1 MVTGNGG
8 SARARLASKLRVKMN
23 SVFARRW
30 LSVALITAGL
40 FLLPSCSDKST
51 TGKAAPSSQAALAAM
66 PPVPV
71 TLGVASL
78 KTVPL
83 QVRTIGNGEAYSTVN
98 VKSQVEGK
106 VERVYFEEGQT
117 VKKGQLLF
125 SIDARPFETAVQ
137 QAQANL
143 AKDQALEKNAQA
155 QAARY
160 DELFKSGI
168 VSKDQYDQFHT
179 TAASLEASVKA
190 DQAAVETGKIQ
201 LGYCS
206 IHAPID
212 GRTGSLMVHQG
223 NTVKAND
230 ATLVVINQISPLYVD
245 FSVPEQYLSD
255 IKKYL
260 AQGKLGVQAILPHEE
275 DRPELGWISF
285 VDNSV
290 DRTTGTILLKGTFPN
305 AGNRLWPGQFVNVVI
320 TLTEQRNAVV
330 VPSQAVQTGQQGQY
344 IFVVKSDNSVEIRPV
359 VPGAVV
365 GGDEVIEKGIQSG
378 ERVVTDGQLMLYP
391 GAHVLDRASAS
402 PGGGAPPAGKQ

>member
-1 MVTGNGG
+1 MKFKHAQEWATAV
-8 SARARLASKLRVKMN
+8 LVVASL
-23 SVFARRW
+23 
-30 LSVALITAGL
+30 T
-40 FLLPSCSDKST
+40 LLTSCSDKST
-51 TGKAAPSSQAALAAM
+51 TGKAAPSPQAALAAM

-78 KTVPL
+78 KTVPI

-98 VKSQVEGK
+98 VKSQVEGR

-125 SIDARPFETAVQ
+125 SIDSRPFETAVQ

-206 IHAPID
+206 IYAPIE
-212 GRTGSLMVHQG
+212 GRTGNLMVHSG

-245 FSVPEQYLSD
+245 FSVPEQFLSD
-255 IKKYL
+255 IKKYM
-260 AQGKLGVQAILPHEE
+260 AQGRLGVQAILPHEE

-320 TLTEQRNAVV
+320 TLAEQRNAVV

-378 ERVVTDGQLMLYP
+378 ERVVTDGQLMLFP

>member
-1 MVTGNGG
+1 MTGNGG
-8 SARARLASKLRVKMN
+8 SARARLASKLRVIMN

-30 LSVALITAGL
+30 LSIALITAGL

-51 TGKAAPSSQAALAAM
+51 TGKAAPSPQAALAAM

-78 KTVPL
+78 KTVPI

>member
-1 MVTGNGG
+1 
-8 SARARLASKLRVKMN
+8 MN

-30 LSVALITAGL
+30 LSIALITAGL

-51 TGKAAPSSQAALAAM
+51 TGKAAPSPQAALAAM

-78 KTVPL
+78 KTVPI

-402 PGGGAPPAGKQ
+402 PGGGAHPAGKQ

>member
-1 MVTGNGG
+1 MKFKHAQEWATAV
-8 SARARLASKLRVKMN
+8 LVVASL
-23 SVFARRW
+23 
-30 LSVALITAGL
+30 T
-40 FLLPSCSDKST
+40 LLTSCSDKST
-51 TGKAAPSSQAALAAM
+51 TGKAAPSPQAALAAM

-78 KTVPL
+78 KTVPI

-98 VKSQVEGK
+98 VKSQVEGR

-125 SIDARPFETAVQ
+125 SIDSRPFETAVQ

-206 IHAPID
+206 IYAPIE
-212 GRTGSLMVHQG
+212 GRTGNLMVHPG

-245 FSVPEQYLSD
+245 FSVPEQFLSD
-255 IKKYL
+255 IKKYM
-260 AQGKLGVQAILPHEE
+260 AQGRLGVQAILPHEE

-320 TLTEQRNAVV
+320 TLAEQRNAVV

-378 ERVVTDGQLMLYP
+378 ERVVTDGQLMLFP

>member
-1 MVTGNGG
+1 
-8 SARARLASKLRVKMN
+8 MN

-30 LSVALITAGL
+30 LSIALITAGL

-51 TGKAAPSSQAALAAM
+51 TGKAAPSPQAALAAM

-78 KTVPL
+78 KTVPI

>member
-1 MVTGNGG
+1 MATGKGG
-8 SARARLASKLRVKMN
+8 RARARLASKLRVTMN
-23 SVFARRW
+23 SVFAKRW

-40 FLLPSCSDKST
+40 FLLSSCSDKST
-51 TGKAAPSSQAALAAM
+51 TGKAAPSPQAALAAM

-71 TLGVASL
+71 NLGVASL
-78 KTVPL
+78 KTVPI

-98 VKSQVEGK
+98 VKSQVEGR

-117 VKKGQLLF
+117 VKKAQLLF
-125 SIDARPFETAVQ
+125 SIDSRPFETAVQ

-206 IHAPID
+206 IYAPIE
-212 GRTGSLMVHQG
+212 GRTGNLMVHPG

-245 FSVPEQYLSD
+245 FSVPEQFLSD
-255 IKKYL
+255 IKKYM
-260 AQGKLGVQAILPHEE
+260 AQGRLGVQAILPHEE

-320 TLTEQRNAVV
+320 TLAEQRNAVV

-378 ERVVTDGQLMLYP
+378 ERVVTDGQLMLFP

>member
-1 MVTGNGG
+1 MKFKHAQEWATAV
-8 SARARLASKLRVKMN
+8 LVVASL
-23 SVFARRW
+23 
-30 LSVALITAGL
+30 T
-40 FLLPSCSDKST
+40 LLTSCSDKST
-51 TGKAAPSSQAALAAM
+51 TGKAAPSPQAALAAM

-78 KTVPL
+78 KTVPI

-98 VKSQVEGK
+98 VKSQVEGR

-125 SIDARPFETAVQ
+125 SIDSRPFETAVQ

-206 IHAPID
+206 IYAPIE
-212 GRTGSLMVHQG
+212 GRTGNLMVHSG

-255 IKKYL
+255 IKKYM
-260 AQGKLGVQAILPHEE
+260 AQGRLGVQAILPHEE

-320 TLTEQRNAVV
+320 TLAEQRNAVV

-378 ERVVTDGQLMLYP
+378 ERVVTDGQLMLFP

>member
-1 MVTGNGG
+1 MKLKLPQPWATAVLAAAGMV
-8 SARARLASKLRVKMN
+8 L
-23 SVFARRW
+23 
-30 LSVALITAGL
+30 LS
-40 FLLPSCSDKST
+40 SCSSNST
-51 TGKAAPSSQAALAAM
+51 AGKAAPSPQAALAAM
-66 PPVPV
+66 PPVPA
-71 TLGVASL
+71 TIGVASL
-78 KTVPL
+78 KTVPI

-98 VKSQVEGK
+98 VKSQVEGR

-125 SIDARPFETAVQ
+125 SIDSRPFETAVQ

-206 IHAPID
+206 IYAPIE
-212 GRTGSLMVHQG
+212 GRTGNLMVHSG

-230 ATLVVINQISPLYVD
+230 ATLVVINQISPLFVD
-245 FSVPEQYLSD
+245 FSVPEQFLSD
-255 IKKYL
+255 IKKYM
-260 AQGKLGVQAILPHEE
+260 AQGRLGVQAILPHEE

-305 AGNRLWPGQFVNVVI
+305 AGSRLWPGQFVNVVV
-320 TLTEQRNAVV
+320 TLAEQRNAVV

-359 VPGAVV
+359 VPGIVV
-365 GGDEVIEKGIQSG
+365 GGDQVIEKGIQPG
-378 ERVVTDGQLMLYP
+378 ERVVTDGQLMLFP
-391 GAHVLDRASAS
+391 GAHVLDKASAN
-402 PGGGAPPAGKQ
+402 PGGGVPPAGKQ

>member
-1 MVTGNGG
+1 
-8 SARARLASKLRVKMN
+8 
-23 SVFARRW
+23 
-30 LSVALITAGL
+30 
-40 FLLPSCSDKST
+40 
-51 TGKAAPSSQAALAAM
+51 M

-78 KTVPL
+78 KTVPI

>member
-1 MVTGNGG
+1 M
-8 SARARLASKLRVKMN
+8 RLSGIQTRVNMK
-23 SVFARRW
+23 SVFAIRR
-30 LSVALITAGL
+30 LSVALILAL
-40 FLLPSCSDKST
+40 LALLPGCSGDRAS
-51 TGKAAPSSQAALAAM
+51 GKPAQPAIVMA
-66 PPVPV
+66 VPV
-71 TLGVASL
+71 TIATVTT
-78 KTVPL
+78 KTVPV
-83 QVRTIGNGEAYSTVN
+83 QVRVVGNGEAYSTVN
-98 VKSQVEGK
+98 VKSQVEGR

-125 SIDARPFETAVQ
+125 SIDSHPFETAVQ

-160 DELFKSGI
+160 EELFKSGI

-206 IHAPID
+206 IYAPIE
-212 GRTGSLMVHQG
+212 GRTGNLTVHQG

-260 AQGKLGVQAILPHEE
+260 AHGKLGVQAILPHEE
-275 DRPELGWISF
+275 DRPELGRISF

-305 AGNRLWPGQFVNVVI
+305 AGNRLWPGQFVNVVL
-320 TLTEQRNAVV
+320 TLTEQPNAVV
-330 VPSQAVQTGQQGQY
+330 VPSQAVQTGQTGQFVY
-344 IFVVKSDNSVEIRPV
+344 VVKNDQSVELRPV
-359 VPGAVV
+359 VPGLVD
-365 GGDEVIEKGIQSG
+365 GSDEVIEKGLQPG
-378 ERVVTDGQLMLYP
+378 EKVVTDGQLMLYP
-391 GAHVLDRASAS
+391 GAKVQVKASAQ
-402 PGGGAPPAGKQ
+402 PGAQNPALGDHTAGRQ

>member
-8 SARARLASKLRVKMN
+8 SARSRLASKLRVKMN

-30 LSVALITAGL
+30 LSIALITAGL

-51 TGKAAPSSQAALAAM
+51 TGKAAPSPQAALAAM

-78 KTVPL
+78 KTVPI

-359 VPGAVV
+359 VPGAVL